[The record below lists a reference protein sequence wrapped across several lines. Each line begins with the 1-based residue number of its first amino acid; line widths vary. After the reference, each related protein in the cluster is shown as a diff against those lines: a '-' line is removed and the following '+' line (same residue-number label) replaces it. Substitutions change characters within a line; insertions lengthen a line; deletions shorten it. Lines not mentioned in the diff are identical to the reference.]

1 MRPAIFLDRDG
12 VICEEVNYL
21 ADPNRLRL
29 LPGAAVAIK
38 RLNDAGLA
46 TIVVTNQSGI
56 GRGYFTA
63 ETVSAIHDRLRA
75 GLAAAGASLDALYC
89 CPHRP
94 EEGCQCRKPQAG
106 LLRRAAAEHG
116 LELRASVM
124 VGDKLSDLEAGR
136 AAGCGT
142 VLVLTGYGGR
152 ERHGVTVDDH
162 VADDL
167 ADAVEWILAQREEAL
182 VYALGEEPA

>member
-1 MRPAIFLDRDG
+1 VRAAVFLDRDG
-12 VICEEVNYL
+12 VICEEVDYL
-21 ADPNRLRL
+21 SDPDQLRL
-29 LPGAAVAIK
+29 LPGAAEAI
-38 RLNDAGLA
+38 RQLNDAGVP
-46 TIVVTNQSGI
+46 TILVTNQSGI

-63 ETVSAIHDRLRA
+63 EAVDAIHDRLRA
-75 GLAAAGASLDALYC
+75 ELAAQGASLDAIQC

-94 EEGCQCRKPQAG
+94 DEGCQCRKPRAG

-116 LELRASVM
+116 VELRASVM

-152 ERHGVTVDDH
+152 ERHGVTADDH

-167 ADAVEWILAQREEAL
+167 RAAVEWILAQRKEASI
-182 VYALGEEPA
+182 YAKELA